1 MKVSGIQWYLYLG
14 ITLVAITAG
23 ILLADK
29 ILEQKVPTTT

>member
-14 ITLVAITAG
+14 IILVAITAG

-29 ILEQKVPTTT
+29 ILEQKVPTAT